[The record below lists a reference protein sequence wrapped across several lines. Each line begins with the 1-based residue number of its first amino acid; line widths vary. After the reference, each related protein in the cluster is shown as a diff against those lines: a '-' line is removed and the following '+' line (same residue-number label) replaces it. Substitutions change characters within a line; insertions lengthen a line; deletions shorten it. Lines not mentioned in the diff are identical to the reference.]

1 MKATFRRLQLLEKRH
16 RDSAESGFDL
26 YLLKR
31 LAAARVR
38 CGIPVPSPKSFGES
52 RGMGIVAILHSGRRR
67 AAEGREDTTSTSEP
81 NCRTV
86 LKPSALPY
94 PDCE

>member
-1 MKATFRRLQLLEKRH
+1 MKATFRRLQLLEKQH
-16 RDSAESGFDL
+16 GNSAESGL
-26 YLLKR
+26 EVYLRQR
-31 LAAARVR
+31 LEAARLR
-38 CGIPVPSPKSFGES
+38 CGIPITSPKSFGES
-52 RGMGIVAILHSGRRR
+52 RGMGFVAILHSGRRR
-67 AAEGREDTTSTSEP
+67 AAEEREDTMSTSEP